1 MEFQMTTLQITLPDS
16 LAQEAEIAGLL
27 MSEVLEQ
34 LLRNQLAAL
43 RIERLG
49 LTRKRLFDEPLDPMT
64 STEIEA
70 EIKAWRGDQR
80 HASGT

>member
-1 MEFQMTTLQITLPDS
+1 MTTLQITLPDS

-27 MSEVLEQ
+27 IPEVLEQ
-34 LLRNQLAAL
+34 LLRNQLTAL
-43 RIERLG
+43 RIDRLG

-64 STEIEA
+64 PTEIEA